1 MRPTPLLLATAALS
15 VALAAPAVV
24 HAQSQADIDESIA
37 QLRMGKHT
45 LTGRP
50 GSTRTMTSE
59 AGKRRGLFSRGAK
72 TERVYT
78 HNQTVML
85 IPYTRLVEAVVL
97 KHKGDPHL
105 ISLSLGELEKYTGRA
120 LTDANGVFH
129 FRGLQPGRYL
139 VSVKVPYEETV
150 TVRDDTGRTRTDTT
164 FESADGYNITG
175 ATSVTSNVYDV
186 RNATAEFEHHVLKL
200 VEVKADSAVT
210 DLGEMQ

>member
-1 MRPTPLLLATAALS
+1 MRRLPLLLAAAALS
-15 VALAAPAVV
+15 AALAAPSPV

-50 GSTRTMTSE
+50 GATRNVIAE

-78 HNQTVML
+78 HNQTVVL
-85 IPYTRLVEAVVL
+85 IPYTPLVESVVL
-97 KHKGDPHL
+97 KRKGDPYL
-105 ISLSLGELEKYTGRA
+105 ISISLGNLEKYTARA
-120 LTDANGVFH
+120 LTDAQGVFH

-139 VSVKVPYEETV
+139 LSIKVPYEAAV
-150 TVRDDTGRTRTDTT
+150 TISEDSGRTRTDTT
-164 FESADGYNITG
+164 FETSDGYNITG
-175 ATSVTSNVYDV
+175 ASSITSKVYDFH
-186 RNATAEFEHHVLKL
+186 NTTTELEHHVFKL

-210 DLGEMQ
+210 ELGEMQ

>member
-1 MRPTPLLLATAALS
+1 MRLFPLFLAAATACA
-15 VALAAPAVV
+15 ALAAPSTAV
-24 HAQSQADIDESIA
+24 AQSQADIDESIA

-50 GSTRTMTSE
+50 GSTRTVTGE

-85 IPYTRLVEAVVL
+85 IPYTRLVESVVL
-97 KHKGDPHL
+97 KHKGDPYL
-105 ISLSLGELEKYTGRA
+105 ISISLGQLEKYTGRA

-150 TVRDDTGRTRTDTT
+150 TVREDTGRTRTDTT
-164 FESADGYNITG
+164 FESSDGQNITG
-175 ATSVTSNVYDV
+175 ATSVTSNIYDV
-186 RNATAEFEHHVLKL
+186 RNATADLVHHVLKL